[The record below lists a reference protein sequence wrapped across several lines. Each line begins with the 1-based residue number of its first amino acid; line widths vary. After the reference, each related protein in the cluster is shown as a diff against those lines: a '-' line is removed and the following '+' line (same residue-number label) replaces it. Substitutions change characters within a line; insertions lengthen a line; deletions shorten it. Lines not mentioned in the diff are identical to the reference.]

1 MIGIY
6 KITNPKKKIYIGQT
20 IDFDRRVYQYKMLN
34 CKEQPKL
41 YNSLKKYGFD
51 NHRFELIF
59 QCFECYL
66 TYFERYYQ
74 ELYNSTKNNNL
85 NCFLVTTQDKT
96 GRHSEET
103 KIKMSN
109 SAKGK
114 KKSAEHIAKLPQ
126 NQKGYKGKKRSE
138 ETKLK
143 QSLNSGKSRKVYQYA
158 KNNEF
163 IKEWRNVTE
172 AEKTFNINN
181 VSGVALGKLKTCGGY
196 KWSYI
201 KF

>member
-6 KITNPKKKIYIGQT
+6 KITNPKGKIYIGQT
-20 IDFDRRVYQYKMLN
+20 IDYERRIYQYKMLN

-51 NHRFELIF
+51 NHIFELIF

-66 TYFERYYQ
+66 THWERYYQ
-74 ELYNSTKNNNL
+74 ELYNSTENNNL
-85 NCFLVTTQDKT
+85 NCFLVTTEDKT

-143 QSLNSGKSRKVYQYA
+143 QSLNSGKARKVYQYT
-158 KNNEF
+158 KDNEF
-163 IKEWRNVTE
+163 VKEWRNVTE
-172 AEKTFNINN
+172 AEKAYNINN
-181 VSGVALGKLKTCGGY
+181 VSGVALGKLKTCGGF
-196 KWSYI
+196 KWSYH

>member
-6 KITNPKKKIYIGQT
+6 KITNPKGKIYIGQT
-20 IDFDRRVYQYKMLN
+20 IDFNRRVYQYKMFN

-41 YNSLKKYGFD
+41 FNSLKKYGFD
-51 NHRFELIF
+51 NHTFELIH
-59 QCFECYL
+59 ECQISNL
-66 TYFERYYQ
+66 TILERYYQ
-74 ELYNSTKNNNL
+74 ELYKTIENDNL
-85 NCFLVTTQDKT
+85 NCFLVTAADKS
-96 GRHSEET
+96 GRHTEET
-103 KIKMSN
+103 KRKMSE

-114 KKSAEHIAKLPQ
+114 KKTAEHIAKLPQ

-143 QSLNSGKSRKVYQYA
+143 QSFNSGKARKVYQYT
-158 KNNEF
+158 KDNQF

-172 AEKTFNINN
+172 AEKAYSINN
-181 VSGVALGKLKTCGGY
+181 VSSVALGKLKTCGGF
-196 KWSYI
+196 KWSYT

>member
-6 KITNPKKKIYIGQT
+6 KITNPKNKIYIGQT
-20 IDFDRRVYQYKMLN
+20 IDFERRVYQYKMLN

-51 NHRFELIF
+51 NHKMELIY
-59 QCFECYL
+59 QCDEIDL
-66 TYFERYYQ
+66 TFWERYYQ
-74 ELYNSTKNNNL
+74 ELYKTIENDNL
-85 NCFLVTTQDKT
+85 NCFLVTTKDKT

-103 KIKMSN
+103 KRKMSE

-114 KKSAEHIAKLPQ
+114 KKTAEHIAKLPQ

-143 QSLNSGKSRKVYQYA
+143 QSLNNGKARKVYQYT
-158 KNNEF
+158 KDSEF

-172 AEKTFNINN
+172 AEKAYNINN
-181 VSGVALGKLKTCGGY
+181 VSGVALGKLKTCGGF
-196 KWSYI
+196 KWSYH

>member
-6 KITNPKKKIYIGQT
+6 KITNPKGKIYIGQT
-20 IDFDRRVYQYKMLN
+20 IDIQRRVYQYEKFN

-41 YNSLKKYGFD
+41 YNSLKKYGFE
-51 NHRFELIF
+51 NHKIELIY
-59 QCFECYL
+59 ECDIESL
-66 TYFERYYQ
+66 TFFERYYQ
-74 ELYNSTKNNNL
+74 ELYNSTENDNL
-85 NCFLVTTQDKT
+85 NCFLVTTADKS
-96 GRHSEET
+96 GRHTEET
-103 KIKMSN
+103 KRKMSE

-138 ETKLK
+138 QTKLK
-143 QSLNSGKSRKVYQYA
+143 QSLNSGKARVVYQYT
-158 KNNEF
+158 KGNDF

-172 AEKTFNINN
+172 AEKAYSINN
-181 VSGVALGKLKTCGGY
+181 ISGVALGKLKTCGGF
-196 KWSYI
+196 KWSYH

>member
-6 KITNPKKKIYIGQT
+6 KITNPKGKIYIGQT
-20 IDFDRRVYQYKMLN
+20 IDIQRRVYQYEKFN

-41 YNSLKKYGFD
+41 YNSLKKYGFE
-51 NHRFELIF
+51 NHQIELIY
-59 QCFECYL
+59 ECDIESL
-66 TYFERYYQ
+66 TFFERYYQ
-74 ELYNSTKNNNL
+74 ELYNSTQNDNL
-85 NCFLVTTQDKT
+85 NCFLVTTADKS
-96 GRHSEET
+96 GRHTEET
-103 KIKMSN
+103 KRKMSE

-143 QSLNSGKSRKVYQYA
+143 QSLNSGKARKVYQYT
-158 KNNEF
+158 KDNEF
-163 IKEWRNVTE
+163 VKEWRNVTE
-172 AEKTFNINN
+172 AEKAYNISN
-181 VSGVALGKLKTCGGY
+181 VSGVALGKLKTCGGF
-196 KWSYI
+196 KWSYH

>member
-6 KITNPKKKIYIGQT
+6 KITNPKGKIYIGQT
-20 IDFDRRVYQYKMLN
+20 IDFNRRVYQYKMLN

-51 NHRFELIF
+51 NHIIELIL
-59 QCFECYL
+59 QCDEIDL
-66 TYFERYYQ
+66 TFWERYYQ
-74 ELYNSTKNNNL
+74 ELYNTIENDNL
-85 NCFLVTTQDKT
+85 NCFLVTTEDKS
-96 GRHSEET
+96 GRHTEET
-103 KIKMSN
+103 KRKMSEA
-109 SAKGK
+109 AKGK

-143 QSLNSGKSRKVYQYA
+143 QSLNNGKARKVYQYT
-158 KNNEF
+158 KDNEF

-172 AEKTFNINN
+172 AEKAYSINN
-181 VSGVALGKLKTCGGY
+181 VSGVALGKLKTCGGF
-196 KWSYI
+196 KWRYD
-201 KF
+201 KL

>member
-6 KITNPKKKIYIGQT
+6 KITNPKSKIYIGQT

-41 YNSLKKYGFD
+41 YNSLKKYGYD
-51 NHRFELIF
+51 NHVVELIH
-59 QCFECYL
+59 QCQETNL
-66 TYFERYYQ
+66 TILERYYQ
-74 ELYNSTKNNNL
+74 ELYKTVENDNL
-85 NCFLVTTQDKT
+85 NCFLVTTKDKT
-96 GRHSEET
+96 GRHTEET
-103 KIKMSN
+103 KRKMSE

-143 QSLNSGKSRKVYQYA
+143 QSLNNGKARKVYQYT
-158 KNNEF
+158 KENEF
-163 IKEWRNVTE
+163 IKEWINVTA
-172 AEKTFNINN
+172 AEKAYSINN
-181 VSGVALGKLKTCGGY
+181 ISAAALGKLKTCGGF
-196 KWSYI
+196 KWSYH

>member
-6 KITNPKKKIYIGQT
+6 KITNPKGKIYIGQT

-41 YNSLKKYGFD
+41 YNSLKKYGYD
-51 NHRFELIF
+51 NHVVELIH
-59 QCFECYL
+59 QCQETNL
-66 TYFERYYQ
+66 TILERYYQ
-74 ELYNSTKNNNL
+74 ELYKTVENDNL
-85 NCFLVTTQDKT
+85 NCFLVTTKDKT
-96 GRHSEET
+96 GRHTEET
-103 KIKMSN
+103 KRKMSE

-114 KKSAEHIAKLPQ
+114 KKTAEHIAKLPQ

-143 QSLNSGKSRKVYQYA
+143 QSLNNGKARKVYQYT
-158 KNNEF
+158 KDNEF

-172 AEKTFNINN
+172 AEKAYSINN
-181 VSGVALGKLKTCGGY
+181 VSGVALGKLKTCGGF
-196 KWSYI
+196 KWRYD
-201 KF
+201 KL

>member
-6 KITNPKKKIYIGQT
+6 KITNPKGKIYIGQT

-41 YNSLKKYGFD
+41 YNSLKKYGYD
-51 NHRFELIF
+51 NHLVELIY
-59 QCFECYL
+59 QCDIIDL
-66 TYFERYYQ
+66 TFWERYYQ
-74 ELYNSTKNNNL
+74 ELYNTIENDNL
-85 NCFLVTTQDKT
+85 NCFLVTTKDKT
-96 GRHSEET
+96 GRHTEET
-103 KIKMSN
+103 KRKMSE

-114 KKSAEHIAKLPQ
+114 KKTAEHIAKLPQ

-143 QSLNSGKSRKVYQYA
+143 QSLNNGKARKVYQYT
-158 KNNEF
+158 KDNEF

-172 AEKTFNINN
+172 AEKAYSINN
-181 VSGVALGKLKTCGGY
+181 VSGVALGKLKTCGGF
-196 KWSYI
+196 KWRYD
-201 KF
+201 KL

>member
-6 KITNPKKKIYIGQT
+6 KITNPKGKIYIGQT
-20 IDFDRRVYQYKMLN
+20 IDFDRRVYQYRMLN

-41 YNSLKKYGFD
+41 YNSLKKYGFN
-51 NHRFELIF
+51 NHVFELIH
-59 QCFECYL
+59 QCQETNL
-66 TYFERYYQ
+66 TILERYYQ
-74 ELYNSTKNNNL
+74 ELYKTIENDNL
-85 NCFLVTTQDKT
+85 NCFLVTTKDKT
-96 GRHSEET
+96 GRHTEET
-103 KIKMSN
+103 KRKMSE

-114 KKSAEHIAKLPQ
+114 KKTAEHIAKLPQ

-143 QSLNSGKSRKVYQYA
+143 QSLNNGKARKVYQYT
-158 KNNEF
+158 KDNEF

-172 AEKTFNINN
+172 AEKAYSINN
-181 VSGVALGKLKTCGGY
+181 ISGVALGKLKTCGGF
-196 KWSYI
+196 KWRYD

>member
-6 KITNPKKKIYIGQT
+6 KITNPKGKIYIGQT
-20 IDFDRRVYQYKMLN
+20 IDFERRVYQYRKLN
-34 CKEQPKL
+34 CNEQPKL

-51 NHRFELIF
+51 NHTFELIH
-59 QCFECYL
+59 ECQIGNL
-66 TYFERYYQ
+66 TILERYYQ
-74 ELYNSTKNNNL
+74 ELYKTIENDNL
-85 NCFLVTTQDKT
+85 NCFLVTTADKS
-96 GRHSEET
+96 GRHTEET
-103 KIKMSN
+103 KRKMSEA
-109 SAKGK
+109 AKGK

-143 QSLNSGKSRKVYQYA
+143 QSLNSGKARIVYQYT
-158 KNNEF
+158 KDDEF

-172 AEKTFNINN
+172 AEKAYNINN
-181 VSGVALGKLKTCGGY
+181 VSGVALGKLKTCGGF
-196 KWSYI
+196 KWSYT

>member
-6 KITNPKKKIYIGQT
+6 KITNPKGKIYIGQT
-20 IDFDRRVYQYKMLN
+20 IDFNRRVYQYKMLN

-51 NHRFELIF
+51 NHIIELIL
-59 QCFECYL
+59 QCDEIDL
-66 TYFERYYQ
+66 TFWERYYQ
-74 ELYNSTKNNNL
+74 ELYNTIENDNL
-85 NCFLVTTQDKT
+85 NCFLVTTEDKS
-96 GRHSEET
+96 GRHTEET
-103 KIKMSN
+103 KRKMSEA
-109 SAKGK
+109 AKGK

-143 QSLNSGKSRKVYQYA
+143 QSLNNGKARKVYQYT
-158 KNNEF
+158 KDNEF

-172 AEKTFNINN
+172 AEKAYGINN
-181 VSGVALGKLKTCGGY
+181 VSGVALGKLKTCGGF
-196 KWSYI
+196 KWRYD
-201 KF
+201 KL

>member
-6 KITNPKKKIYIGQT
+6 KITNPKGKIYIGQT

-41 YNSLKKYGFD
+41 YNSLKKYGYD

-66 TYFERYYQ
+66 THWERYYQ
-74 ELYNSTKNNNL
+74 ELYNSTENNNL
-85 NCFLVTTQDKT
+85 NCFLVTTEDKT

-114 KKSAEHIAKLPQ
+114 KKSEEHIAKLPQ

-143 QSLNSGKSRKVYQYA
+143 QSLNSGKARKVYQYT
-158 KNNEF
+158 KDNEF
-163 IKEWRNVTE
+163 VKEWRNVTE
-172 AEKTFNINN
+172 AEKAYNINN
-181 VSGVALGKLKTCGGY
+181 VSGVALGKLKTCGGF
-196 KWSYI
+196 KWSYT

>member
-1 MIGIY
+1 MTGIY
-6 KITNPKKKIYIGQT
+6 KITNPKGKVYIGQT
-20 IDFDRRVYQYKMLN
+20 VDYDRRIYQYKMLN

-41 YNSLKKYGFD
+41 YNSLKKYGYD

-66 TYFERYYQ
+66 THWERYYQ
-74 ELYNSTKNNNL
+74 ELYNSTENNNL
-85 NCFLVTTQDKT
+85 NCFLVTTSDKT

-103 KIKMSN
+103 KLKMSKA
-109 SAKGK
+109 AKGK
-114 KKSAEHIAKLPQ
+114 KKSVEHIAKLPQ

-143 QSLNSGKSRKVYQYA
+143 QSLNSGKARKVYQYT
-158 KNNEF
+158 KDNEF
-163 IKEWRNVTE
+163 VKEWRNVTE
-172 AEKTFNINN
+172 AEKAYNINN
-181 VSGVALGKLKTCGGY
+181 VSGVALGKLKTCGGF
-196 KWSYI
+196 KWSYH

>member
-6 KITNPKKKIYIGQT
+6 KITNPKGKIYIGQT

-51 NHRFELIF
+51 NHTFELIF

-66 TYFERYYQ
+66 TYWERYYQ
-74 ELYNSTKNNNL
+74 ELYNSTENNNL
-85 NCFLVTTQDKT
+85 NCFLVTTSDKT

-103 KIKMSN
+103 KLKMSKA
-109 SAKGK
+109 AKGK
-114 KKSAEHIAKLPQ
+114 KKSVEHIAKLPQ

-143 QSLNSGKSRKVYQYA
+143 QSLNNGKARKVYQYT
-158 KNNEF
+158 KDNEF

-172 AEKTFNINN
+172 AEKAYSINN
-181 VSGVALGKLKTCGGY
+181 VSGVALGKLKTCGGF
-196 KWSYI
+196 KWRYD
-201 KF
+201 KL

>member
-6 KITNPKKKIYIGQT
+6 KITNPKDKIYIGQT
-20 IDFDRRVYQYKMLN
+20 IDFNRRVYQYKMLN

-51 NHRFELIF
+51 NHIIELIL
-59 QCFECYL
+59 QCDEIDL
-66 TYFERYYQ
+66 TFWERYYQ
-74 ELYNSTKNNNL
+74 ELYNTIENDNL
-85 NCFLVTTQDKT
+85 NCFLVTTEDKS
-96 GRHSEET
+96 GRHTEET
-103 KIKMSN
+103 KRKMSEA
-109 SAKGK
+109 AKGK

-143 QSLNSGKSRKVYQYA
+143 QSLNNGKARKVYQYT
-158 KNNEF
+158 KDNEF

-172 AEKTFNINN
+172 AEKAYSINN
-181 VSGVALGKLKTCGGY
+181 VSGVALGKLKTCGGF
-196 KWSYI
+196 KWKYT

>member
-6 KITNPKKKIYIGQT
+6 KITNPKGKIYIGQT

-41 YNSLKKYGFD
+41 YNSLKKYGYD

-66 TYFERYYQ
+66 THWERYYQ
-74 ELYNSTKNNNL
+74 ELYNSTENNNL
-85 NCFLVTTQDKT
+85 NCFLVTTSDKT

-103 KIKMSN
+103 KLKMSKA
-109 SAKGK
+109 AKGK
-114 KKSAEHIAKLPQ
+114 KKSVEHIAKLPQ
-126 NQKGYKGKKRSE
+126 NQNGYKGKKRSE

-143 QSLNSGKSRKVYQYA
+143 QSLNNGKARKVYQYT
-158 KNNEF
+158 KDNEF

-172 AEKTFNINN
+172 AEKAYSINN
-181 VSGVALGKLKTCGGY
+181 VSGVALGKLKTCGGF
-196 KWSYI
+196 KWRYD
-201 KF
+201 KL

>member
-1 MIGIY
+1 MTGIY
-6 KITNPKKKIYIGQT
+6 KITNPKGKVYIGQT
-20 IDFDRRVYQYKMLN
+20 IDYDRRIYQYKMLN

-41 YNSLKKYGFD
+41 YNSLKKYGLD
-51 NHRFELIF
+51 NHRFELVF

-66 TYFERYYQ
+66 THWERYYQ

-85 NCFLVTTQDKT
+85 NCFLVTTKDKT

-114 KKSAEHIAKLPQ
+114 KKSPEHIAKLPQ
-126 NQKGYKGKKRSE
+126 NQKGYKSKPRSKE
-138 ETKLK
+138 FKIN
-143 QSLNSGKSRKVYQYA
+143 QSINNGRNRKVYQYD
-158 KNNEF
+158 KDDNF
-163 IKEWRNVTE
+163 VKEWFNIAE
-172 AEKTFNINN
+172 AERQLGYKNI
-181 VSGVALGKLKTCGGY
+181 SYAALGKLKTCGGF
-196 KWSYI
+196 KWSYH

>member
-6 KITNPKKKIYIGQT
+6 KITNPKGKIYIGQT

-41 YNSLKKYGFD
+41 YNSLKKYGFN
-51 NHRFELIF
+51 NHVFELIH
-59 QCFECYL
+59 QCQETNL
-66 TYFERYYQ
+66 TILERYYQ
-74 ELYNSTKNNNL
+74 ELYKTIENDNL
-85 NCFLVTTQDKT
+85 NCFLVTTKDKT
-96 GRHSEET
+96 GRHTEET
-103 KIKMSN
+103 KRKMSE

-114 KKSAEHIAKLPQ
+114 KKTAEHIAKLPQ

-143 QSLNSGKSRKVYQYA
+143 QSLNNGKARKVYQYT
-158 KNNEF
+158 KDSEF

-172 AEKTFNINN
+172 AEKAYNINN
-181 VSGVALGKLKTCGGY
+181 ISGVALGKLKTCGGF
-196 KWSYI
+196 KWSYH

>member
-6 KITNPKKKIYIGQT
+6 KITNPKGKIYIGQT
-20 IDFDRRVYQYKMLN
+20 IDFDRRIYQYKMLN

-51 NHRFELIF
+51 NHVLELIH
-59 QCFECYL
+59 QCQETNL
-66 TYFERYYQ
+66 TILERYYQ
-74 ELYNSTKNNNL
+74 ELYKTVENDNL
-85 NCFLVTTQDKT
+85 NCFLVTTKDKT
-96 GRHSEET
+96 GRHTEET
-103 KIKMSN
+103 KRKMSE

-143 QSLNSGKSRKVYQYA
+143 QSLNNGKARKVYQYT
-158 KNNEF
+158 KDNEF

-172 AEKTFNINN
+172 AEKAYSINN
-181 VSGVALGKLKTCGGY
+181 ISGVALGKLKTCGGF
-196 KWSYI
+196 KWRYD
-201 KF
+201 KL

>member
-6 KITNPKKKIYIGQT
+6 KITNPKGKIYIGQT

-41 YNSLKKYGFD
+41 YNSLKKYGYD

-66 TYFERYYQ
+66 THWERYYQ
-74 ELYNSTKNNNL
+74 ELYNSTENNNL
-85 NCFLVTTQDKT
+85 NCFLVTTSDKT

-103 KIKMSN
+103 KLKMSKA
-109 SAKGK
+109 AKGK
-114 KKSAEHIAKLPQ
+114 KKSVEHIAKLPQ

-143 QSLNSGKSRKVYQYA
+143 QSLNNGKARKVYQYT
-158 KNNEF
+158 KDNEF

-172 AEKTFNINN
+172 AEKAYSINN
-181 VSGVALGKLKTCGGY
+181 VSGVALGKLKTCGGF
-196 KWSYI
+196 KWRYD
-201 KF
+201 KL

>member
-6 KITNPKKKIYIGQT
+6 KITNPKNKIYIGQT
-20 IDFDRRVYQYKMLN
+20 INFERRVYQYKMFN

-51 NHRFELIF
+51 NHKIELIY
-59 QCFECYL
+59 QCDEIDL
-66 TYFERYYQ
+66 TFWERYYQ
-74 ELYNSTKNNNL
+74 ELYKTIENDNL
-85 NCFLVTTQDKT
+85 NCFLVTTKDKT

-103 KIKMSN
+103 KRKMSE

-114 KKSAEHIAKLPQ
+114 KKTAEHIAKLPQ

-143 QSLNSGKSRKVYQYA
+143 QSLNNGKARKVYQYT
-158 KNNEF
+158 KDSEF

-172 AEKTFNINN
+172 AEKAYSINN
-181 VSGVALGKLKTCGGY
+181 VSGVALGKLKTCGGF
-196 KWSYI
+196 KWSYH

>member
-6 KITNPKKKIYIGQT
+6 KITNPKNKIYIGQT
-20 IDFDRRVYQYKMLN
+20 INFERRVYQYKMFN

-51 NHRFELIF
+51 NHKIELIY
-59 QCFECYL
+59 QCDEIDL
-66 TYFERYYQ
+66 TFWERYYQ
-74 ELYNSTKNNNL
+74 ELYKTIENDNL
-85 NCFLVTTQDKT
+85 NCFLVTTKDKT

-103 KIKMSN
+103 KRKMSE

-114 KKSAEHIAKLPQ
+114 KKTAEHIAKLPQ
-126 NQKGYKGKKRSE
+126 NQKGYKGKKSSE

-143 QSLNSGKSRKVYQYA
+143 QSLNNGKARKVYQYT
-158 KNNEF
+158 KDSEF

-172 AEKTFNINN
+172 AEKAYSINN
-181 VSGVALGKLKTCGGY
+181 VSGVALGKLKTCGGF
-196 KWSYI
+196 KWSYH

>member
-6 KITNPKKKIYIGQT
+6 KITNPKGKIYIGQT
-20 IDFDRRVYQYKMLN
+20 INYDRRVYQYKMLN

-51 NHRFELIF
+51 NHVFELIH
-59 QCFECYL
+59 QCQETNL
-66 TYFERYYQ
+66 TILERYYQ
-74 ELYNSTKNNNL
+74 ELYKTVENDNL
-85 NCFLVTTQDKT
+85 NCFLVTTKDKT
-96 GRHSEET
+96 GRHTQET
-103 KIKMSN
+103 KLKMSE

-114 KKSAEHIAKLPQ
+114 KKTAEHIAKLPQ

-143 QSLNSGKSRKVYQYA
+143 QSLNSGKARKVYQYT
-158 KNNEF
+158 KDSEF

-172 AEKTFNINN
+172 AEKAYNINN
-181 VSGVALGKLKTCGGY
+181 VSGVALGKLKTCGGF
-196 KWSYI
+196 KWSYH

>member
-6 KITNPKKKIYIGQT
+6 KITNPKDKIYIGQT
-20 IDFDRRVYQYKMLN
+20 IDFERRVYQYKMLN

-66 TYFERYYQ
+66 THWERYYQ
-74 ELYNSTKNNNL
+74 ELYNSTENNNL
-85 NCFLVTTQDKT
+85 NCFLVTTSDKT

-103 KIKMSN
+103 KLKMSK

-114 KKSAEHIAKLPQ
+114 KKSVEHIAKLPQ
-126 NQKGYKGKKRSE
+126 NQKGCIRPKMSE
-138 ETKLK
+138 STKLK
-143 QSLNSGKSRKVYQYA
+143 QSFNSGKARKVYQYT
-158 KNNEF
+158 KDNQF

-172 AEKTFNINN
+172 AEKAYSINN
-181 VSGVALGKLKTCGGY
+181 ISSVALGKLKTCGGF
-196 KWSYI
+196 KWKYT

>member
-6 KITNPKKKIYIGQT
+6 KITNPKGKIYIGQT
-20 IDFDRRVYQYKMLN
+20 IDFNRRVYQYKMLN

-51 NHRFELIF
+51 NHVLELIH
-59 QCFECYL
+59 QCQETNL
-66 TYFERYYQ
+66 TILERYYQ
-74 ELYNSTKNNNL
+74 ELYKTVENDNL
-85 NCFLVTTQDKT
+85 NCFLVTTKDKT
-96 GRHSEET
+96 GRHTEET
-103 KIKMSN
+103 KRKMSE

-114 KKSAEHIAKLPQ
+114 KKTAEHIAKLPQ

-138 ETKLK
+138 ETKLR
-143 QSLNSGKSRKVYQYA
+143 QSLNNGKARKVYQYT
-158 KNNEF
+158 KDNQF

-172 AEKTFNINN
+172 AERAYSINN
-181 VSGVALGKLKTCGGY
+181 ISGVALGKLKTCGGF
-196 KWSYI
+196 KWKYT